1 MKKCP
6 RCGYDVYTNDN
17 FCGFCG
23 YNLSECI
30 TDRTFT
36 KQELKLNDIRLNLG
50 KVYIKQGKNDLAIE
64 LFEKVLEQDPKNLK
78 IKKMLGKAKEEMLG
92 KAKEKMLGKA
102 KEEILGKAKEEILG
116 KAKAA
121 QL

>member
-6 RCGYDVYTNDN
+6 RCGSAIYTNDN

-23 YNLSECI
+23 HNLSECT

-50 KVYIKQGKNDLAIE
+50 VVYIKQGKNDLAVE
-64 LFEKVLEQDPKNLK
+64 LFEKVLEQDPKNLIVK
-78 IKKMLGKAKEEMLG
+78 QMLENAKTP
-92 KAKEKMLGKA
+92 
-102 KEEILGKAKEEILG
+102 
-116 KAKAA
+116 
-121 QL
+121 Q